1 MTPETGK
8 THPVWMR
15 LSSVAGPWIS
25 VMMLALSVAI
35 IIAAFLLSDRI
46 PGVESLGYPAVFL
59 ISLFGNATLIV
70 PVPAFA
76 VVCTGGTILYPL
88 LVGILGG
95 TGQALGEMTG
105 YIAGYGGQ
113 GFFQKGP
120 YYQRINSWVAR
131 RGWVAILLLGMI
143 PNPIFDFAGLA
154 AGALRMPAWQFLAA
168 ATVGKT
174 IRAIIIAYGCHYGI
188 DLLGIP
194 DPAS

>member
-1 MTPETGK
+1 MTPKADK
-8 THPVWMR
+8 TLPVWMR
-15 LSSVAGPWIS
+15 LSSVAGPWMS

-35 IIAAFLLSDRI
+35 VIVAFLLSDRI

-76 VVCTGGTILYPL
+76 VVCTGGTILIPL

-113 GFFQKGP
+113 GFFQKGR
-120 YYQRINSWVAR
+120 YYERINSWVER
-131 RGWVAILLLGMI
+131 RGWVAIVLLGLI
-143 PNPIFDFAGLA
+143 PNPLFDFAGLA
-154 AGALRMPAWQFLAA
+154 AGALRMPAWKFLTA

-174 IRAIIIAYGCHYGI
+174 IRSVIIAYGCAYGI
-188 DLLGIP
+188 DLLGVP
-194 DPAS
+194 DP

>member
-1 MTPETGK
+1 MTPRADRTP
-8 THPVWMR
+8 PVWMR
-15 LSSVAGPWIS
+15 LSAVAGPWMS

-76 VVCTGGTILYPL
+76 VVCTGGTILNPL

-113 GFFQKGP
+113 GFFQKGR

-131 RGWVAILLLGMI
+131 RGWVAIVLLGVI

-154 AGALRMPAWQFLAA
+154 AGALRMPAWKFLAA

-174 IRAIIIAYGCHYGI
+174 IRAIIIAYGCAYGI
-188 DLLGIP
+188 DLLGVP

>member
-1 MTPETGK
+1 M
-8 THPVWMR
+8 
-15 LSSVAGPWIS
+15 SSVAGPWMS
-25 VMMLALSVAI
+25 VLMLALSVTI
-35 IIAAFLLSDRI
+35 VIAAFFLSDRI

-113 GFFQKGP
+113 GFFQKGR

>member
-1 MTPETGK
+1 MTPEADRTR
-8 THPVWMR
+8 PVWMR

-35 IIAAFLLSDRI
+35 IMVAFLLSDRI

-76 VVCTGGTILYPL
+76 VVCTGGTILHPL

-105 YIAGYGGQ
+105 YIAGFGGQ
-113 GFFQKGP
+113 GFFQKGR
-120 YYQRINSWVAR
+120 YYQRINNWVER
-131 RGWVAILLLGMI
+131 RGWVAIVLLGLI
-143 PNPIFDFAGLA
+143 PNPLFDFAGLA
-154 AGALRMPAWQFLAA
+154 AGALRMPAWKFLTAA
-168 ATVGKT
+168 AVGKT
-174 IRAIIIAYGCHYGI
+174 IRSVIIAYGCAYGI
-188 DLLGIP
+188 DLLGGP

>member
-1 MTPETGK
+1 MTPEADK
-8 THPVWMR
+8 TRPVWMR

-35 IIAAFLLSDRI
+35 IMVAFLLSDRI

-59 ISLFGNATLIV
+59 VSLFGNATLIV

-76 VVCTGGTILYPL
+76 VVCTGGTILHPL

-105 YIAGYGGQ
+105 YIAGFGGQ
-113 GFFQKGP
+113 GFFQKGR
-120 YYQRINSWVAR
+120 YYQRINNWVER
-131 RGWVAILLLGMI
+131 RGWVAIVLLGLI
-143 PNPIFDFAGLA
+143 PNPLFDFAGLA
-154 AGALRMPAWQFLAA
+154 AGALRMPAWKFLAA
-168 ATVGKT
+168 AAVGKT
-174 IRAIIIAYGCHYGI
+174 IRSVIIAYGCAYGI
-188 DLLGIP
+188 DLLGGP

>member
-1 MTPETGK
+1 MTPKADK
-8 THPVWMR
+8 TPPVWMR
-15 LSSVAGPWIS
+15 LSSVAGPWMS

-35 IIAAFLLSDRI
+35 VIVAFLLSDRI

-76 VVCTGGTILYPL
+76 VVCTGGTILIPL

-113 GFFQKGP
+113 GFFQKGR
-120 YYQRINSWVAR
+120 YYERINSWVER
-131 RGWVAILLLGMI
+131 RGWVAIVLLGLI
-143 PNPIFDFAGLA
+143 PNPLFDFAGLA
-154 AGALRMPAWQFLAA
+154 AGALRMPAWKFLTA

-174 IRAIIIAYGCHYGI
+174 IRSVIIAYGCAYGI
-188 DLLGIP
+188 DLLGVP
-194 DPAS
+194 DP

>member
-1 MTPETGK
+1 MTPETGR
-8 THPVWMR
+8 TRPVWMR
-15 LSSVAGPWIS
+15 LSSVAGPWTS
-25 VMMLALSVAI
+25 AMMLALSVAI
-35 IIAAFLLSDRI
+35 IIAAFFLSDRI

-76 VVCTGGTILYPL
+76 VICTGGTILHPL

-105 YIAGYGGQ
+105 YVAGFGGQ

-131 RGWVAILLLGMI
+131 RGWVAILLLGVI

-168 ATVGKT
+168 AAAGKT
-174 IRAIIIAYGCHYGI
+174 IRAIIIAYGCALGI

-194 DPAS
+194 DPG

>member
-1 MTPETGK
+1 MTPKADK
-8 THPVWMR
+8 TPPVWMR
-15 LSSVAGPWIS
+15 LSSVAGPWMS

-35 IIAAFLLSDRI
+35 VIVAFLLSDRI

-59 ISLFGNATLIV
+59 LSLFGNATLTV

-76 VVCTGGTILYPL
+76 VVCTGGTILIPL

-113 GFFQKGP
+113 GFFQKGR
-120 YYQRINSWVAR
+120 YYERINSWVER
-131 RGWVAILLLGMI
+131 RGWVAIVLLGLI
-143 PNPIFDFAGLA
+143 PNPLFDFAGLA
-154 AGALRMPAWQFLAA
+154 AGALRMPAWKFLTA

-174 IRAIIIAYGCHYGI
+174 IRSVIIAYGCAYGI
-188 DLLGIP
+188 DLLGVP
-194 DPAS
+194 DP

>member
-1 MTPETGK
+1 MTPKADK
-8 THPVWMR
+8 TFPVWMR
-15 LSSVAGPWIS
+15 LSSVAGPWMS

-35 IIAAFLLSDRI
+35 VIVAFLLSDRI

-76 VVCTGGTILYPL
+76 VVCTGGTILIPL

-113 GFFQKGP
+113 GFFQKGR
-120 YYQRINSWVAR
+120 YYERINSWVER
-131 RGWVAILLLGMI
+131 RGWVAIVLLGLI
-143 PNPIFDFAGLA
+143 PNPLFDFAGLA
-154 AGALRMPAWQFLAA
+154 AGALRMPAWKFLTA

-174 IRAIIIAYGCHYGI
+174 IRSVIIAYGCAYGI
-188 DLLGIP
+188 DLLGVP
-194 DPAS
+194 DP